1 MSILSLLAAAVA
13 ARGAV
18 SFDPPAEPKDAKPHA
33 RLSLK
38 SDQASALPGSTI
50 DIAFSLELEPTWHTY
65 WRGPSDT
72 GMAPTFELTLPAGWS
87 AGEPQWPTPERLVGE
102 GDVLDHVYE
111 HSLTVIYP
119 VHVAAGA
126 KPGET
131 LTVQG
136 AAKWLVCNEVCV
148 PERGTASVSV
158 RIGPPTAG
166 PATDRAILEQA
177 RARHAKPI
185 KSSTRGVTATRGAE
199 GLHIDAPG
207 ATMLTFIPDRGC
219 EEAPDLLR
227 QGEAKGPALRIRL
240 AGEGP
245 VKGIIEAK
253 FNGGAH
259 ELLAID
265 LPAEK
270 PPSR

>member
-1 MSILSLLAAAVA
+1 MSILGLLAAAA
-13 ARGAV
+13 AAKGAV
-18 SFDPPAEPKDAKPHA
+18 SADPPTEAKDAKPHA

-38 SDQASALPGSTI
+38 SDQASVLPGATL
-50 DIAFSLELEPTWHTY
+50 DVAFSLELEPTWHTY

-72 GMAPTFELTLPAGWS
+72 GMAPTFELTLPAGWT
-87 AGEPQWPTPERLVGE
+87 AGEAKWPAPHRLVGE

-111 HSLTVIYP
+111 QSLTVIYP
-119 VHVAAGA
+119 VHVAANA
-126 KPGET
+126 PSGET
-131 LTVQG
+131 FSLQG

-148 PERGTASVSV
+148 PERGTASMPI
-158 RIGPPTAG
+158 RIGPPTAAS
-166 PATDRAILEQA
+166 PADRTVLDQA

-185 KSSTRGVTATRGAE
+185 TSSTRGVTAGRGAE
-199 GLHIDAPG
+199 GLHIDAPD
-207 ATMLTFIPDRGC
+207 ATLLTFIPDRGC
-219 EEAPDLLR
+219 EETPDLLR
-227 QGEAKGPALRIRL
+227 QGEAKGTALRIRL
-240 AGEGP
+240 GGAGP

-253 FNGGAH
+253 FNGGGH